1 MNISFVMYKGSHIF
15 SSSML
20 ADHVPP
26 FGVDDNDA
34 FGLLPVSRT
43 CLESACDE
51 SLTDTVEASDND
63 RYRIFW
69 TGADFERTRSLA
81 HAAAQLWR
89 TIVTKDTANRNAR
102 LRPIIVNIQS
112 TTIGVFVSKRNSEW
126 HFEVC
131 IVEVRYEPYAEM
143 TEEGRR
149 DDGGDQEE
157 QDHDITKN
165 DTDSDAQSNIDDSEM
180 TDDEESDD
188 SEGASTEHD
197 AEDHE
202 ISGGDRG
209 EGPDDREEASSEEVT
224 EYWGT
229 NVEGAR
235 DGTAT
240 YEEPASGNE
249 EEPSTGYN
257 ETIEKAGDEEGGS
270 LDAYEERRARGDNA
284 TIRDATSE
292 NYSERPELWQFS
304 NIGGEFGGCYS
315 KTWSFAN

>member
-1 MNISFVMYKGSHIF
+1 MHSVYFQCRELASNRHVMN
-15 SSSML
+15 
-20 ADHVPP
+20 
-26 FGVDDNDA
+26 
-34 FGLLPVSRT
+34 LLQTLSRPVT
-43 CLESACDE
+43 M
-51 SLTDTVEASDND
+51 TDTESSGREPTSN
-63 RYRIFW
+63 
-69 TGADFERTRSLA
+69 
-81 HAAAQLWR
+81 AQEVWPMQQH
-89 TIVTKDTANRNAR
+89 NC
-102 LRPIIVNIQS
+102 
-112 TTIGVFVSKRNSEW
+112 VFVSKRNSEW

-131 IVEVRYEPYAEM
+131 IMEVRYEPYAEM

-157 QDHDITKN
+157 QDHNITKN
-165 DTDSDAQSNIDDSEM
+165 STDSDAQSNIDDSEM

-188 SEGASTEHD
+188 SEG
-197 AEDHE
+197 
-202 ISGGDRG
+202 
-209 EGPDDREEASSEEVT
+209 PDDREEASSEEVT

-229 NVEGAR
+229 NVEGTG

-249 EEPSTGYN
+249 EEPFTGYN
-257 ETIEKAGDEEGGS
+257 ETIEKARDEEGGS
-270 LDAYEERRARGDNA
+270 LDTYEERRARGNNA